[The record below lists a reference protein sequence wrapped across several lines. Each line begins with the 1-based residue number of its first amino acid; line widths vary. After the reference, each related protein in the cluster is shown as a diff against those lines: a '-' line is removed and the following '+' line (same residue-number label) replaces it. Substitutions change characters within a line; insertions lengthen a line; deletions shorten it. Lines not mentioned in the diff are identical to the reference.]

1 MDETEGGL
9 NVAAVISLL
18 IEAIAKEFRA
28 EYTGAVGGYCRG
40 FLMFDAAAFAG
51 RLMKQGVTVQQWR
64 KADEEQPKD
73 EERAV
78 LAIVNGRPHPNL
90 KLKNAY
96 QIAFYSQT
104 EGWIIEEFPEW
115 EHADVK
121 YWTEL
126 PCLPEGLNLEE

>member
-1 MDETEGGL
+1 MVNREYLMKLIQRAMGDSTTYWAGII
-9 NVAAVISLL
+9 ADCL
-18 IEAIAKEFRA
+18 IEH
-28 EYTGAVGGYCRG
+28 
-40 FLMFDAAAFAG
+40 
-51 RLMKQGVTVQQWR
+51 GVTVQRWR

-73 EERAV
+73 EEKAV

-90 KLKNAY
+90 KLVNAC

-104 EGWIIEEFPEW
+104 EGWIVEEFPEW
-115 EHADVK
+115 EHADVA